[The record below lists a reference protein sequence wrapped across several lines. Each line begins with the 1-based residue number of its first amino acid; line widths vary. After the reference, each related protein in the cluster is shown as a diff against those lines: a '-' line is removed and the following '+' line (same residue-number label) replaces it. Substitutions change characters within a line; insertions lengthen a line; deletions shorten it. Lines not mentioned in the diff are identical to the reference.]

1 MLYKKYKYNCKESFL
16 DDRETQRELERDP
29 LWAFL
34 IAKPKPLWEVKMA
47 IPSKG
52 DRRKGMRRQSSR
64 RKGDI
69 EEIKIREER
78 DKEQEVIVHHEAV
91 PEKKASSVWSWH
103 EEFTAEWSETFIT
116 KKRKTIQKDE
126 KERREK

>member
-1 MLYKKYKYNCKESFL
+1 M
-16 DDRETQRELERDP
+16 DDRETQRELERAP

-34 IAKPKPLWEVKMA
+34 IAKPKPLLEVKMA

-52 DRRKGMRRQSSR
+52 DRRKGIRRHSSR

-103 EEFTAEWSETFIT
+103 EEFTVEWSETFIT
-116 KKRKTIQKDE
+116 KERKQYSRKGA
-126 KERREK
+126 